1 MAVAAQNQPKNVLR
15 LRLLG
20 DLEVFRGEEPV
31 DLPPSKR
38 TRALLTY
45 LALTGRPQRR
55 ERLCALLWQLPDDP
69 RGALRWSLS
78 KLRPIVDEP
87 DQQRLV
93 SDRKTVSL
101 DIGDVEVDAIEL
113 QKLARGNL
121 AEASLDELRHVAD
134 QIRGGFLEDL
144 ELNGADEFH
153 AWLTAERREF
163 ALHQEKVLR
172 ALIGR
177 LADAPDD
184 ATAYARMLV
193 RLRRE
198 DQSAHAILIE
208 ALVAANRLDEARRS
222 AEVARSWFAKTGEA
236 MAPALVEALEAAEN
250 TPEAPASADPQVVSF
265 PSPPGREGPAQKTPE
280 PSAVTTPTRGGRPL
294 VGRESVMQVF
304 DGLIDAARSR
314 GRGGT
319 LLLHGEPGIGKSK
332 LLRAFR
338 QRADDTG
345 ALFFDTRSVWSE
357 GRPTY
362 WPWAELVHQCLDSL
376 RDQGHDPDQQPYA
389 KNLAL
394 LLPSEPDEPVEP
406 GDQPND
412 ASQHFRANEAVA
424 QLLRHLAEDQ
434 PVCVAIDDV
443 HTADTLSLNLAE
455 YLAAK
460 LRDAPVVLILTY
472 SEAGKDRDESAER
485 VLGKILREGGRDCP
499 VKGLDAA
506 HVKAVAESML
516 GHGVDEALAA
526 RLHSHSGGNPFY
538 LEQLISA
545 LENRA
550 GDEKEAEG
558 AELELPQGMHSV
570 IFDNLGKLSPECL
583 ELLRSAS
590 VLGESFRPAILASAS
605 QMDLDTVL
613 ALIEEASD
621 ASILKRSNVAG
632 GHFDFAH
639 TVVRDALYGEL
650 PAAQRAEF
658 HERVGEAM
666 IASEMTPGHPQAHQ
680 AAYHLLRARAKTRAD
695 RGVTFGLGASA
706 ALFHDFAYN
715 KCAAMCRDV
724 LDAMALLDADHPEQ
738 RIVMLRLGSALGRDG
753 NMKDASEVFM
763 SLSRMR
769 SEGAAPSLHELDIEA
784 LRESYSVISG
794 RFHSVVD
801 ALYDNLFSGHP
812 EAKVLFVRKP
822 MEKQLKMLADTF
834 TSVIDRMENTP
845 WLEGVLA
852 ELGVRH
858 RHYGVTDEM
867 YDWVA
872 DALFSA
878 LRDELGEHWTPRLE
892 EVWRTAYYHISAMM
906 IEAARAAED
915 AR

>member
-1 MAVAAQNQPKNVLR
+1 MAVAAQKQPKNILR

-45 LALTGRPQRR
+45 LALTRRPQRR

-93 SDRKTVSL
+93 SDRKAVSL

-113 QKLARGNL
+113 QKLARSNL
-121 AEASLDELRHVAD
+121 AETSLDELRAVAD

-144 ELNGADEFH
+144 ELNGADEFQ

-163 ALHQEKVLR
+163 ALHQEKVLK

-177 LADAPDD
+177 LADTPHD
-184 ATAYARMLV
+184 ATPYARMLV
-193 RLRRE
+193 RLSRE
-198 DQSAHAILIE
+198 DQTAHAILIQT
-208 ALVAANRLDEARRS
+208 LVAADRVEEARRS
-222 AEVARSWFAKTGEA
+222 AEIARSWFAKAGEA
-236 MAPALVEALEAAEN
+236 MAPALAEALEAAEN
-250 TPEAPASADPQVVSF
+250 APDMPASSDPQVVSF
-265 PSPPGREGPAQKTPE
+265 PSPPGREAPAQKEPE
-280 PSAVTTPTRGGRPL
+280 LSESTIPARAARPL
-294 VGRESVMQVF
+294 IGRESVIQLF

-319 LLLHGEPGIGKSK
+319 LLLHGEPGVGKSK

-338 QRADDTG
+338 QRAEDTG
-345 ALFFDTRSVWSE
+345 ALFFETRSVWSE
-357 GRPTY
+357 GRPMY
-362 WPWAELVHQCLDSL
+362 WPWAELVHQCLESL
-376 RDQGHDPDQQPYA
+376 RDQGHDPDQQAYA

-394 LLPSEPDEPVEP
+394 LLLSEPDETAEP
-406 GDQPND
+406 RDQSSD
-412 ASQHFRANEAVA
+412 ASQQFHANEAVA

-455 YLAAK
+455 FLAAK
-460 LRDAPVVLILTY
+460 LRDAPVVLVLSY
-472 SEAGKDRDESAER
+472 SDAGKDRDVSAER

-499 VKGLDAA
+499 VRGLDAA
-506 HVKAVAESML
+506 QVKALAELMF
-516 GHGVDEALAA
+516 GHGIDDALAA

-538 LEQLISA
+538 LEQLIST
-545 LENRA
+545 LESRT
-550 GDEKEAEG
+550 GDEKQAEG
-558 AELELPQGMHSV
+558 AELELPQGMQSV

-605 QMDLDTVL
+605 QTDLDRAL

-621 ASILKRSNVAG
+621 ANILKRSSIAG

-650 PAAQRAEF
+650 PAANRAEL
-658 HERVGEAM
+658 HERVGDAM
-666 IASEMTPGHPQAHQ
+666 TASEMTPDHPQADQ

-695 RGVTFGLGASA
+695 QGVAFGLGASA
-706 ALFHDFAYN
+706 ALFHNFAYN

-724 LDAMALLDADHPEQ
+724 LDAMALLDADHPEH
-738 RIVMLRLGSALGRDG
+738 RTVMLRLGSALGRDG

-763 SLSRMR
+763 ILSRMR
-769 SEGAAPSLHELDIEA
+769 SDGAAPSLQELDIEA
-784 LRESYSVISG
+784 LRESYSVISV

-812 EAKVLFVRKP
+812 EAKALFVRKP

-845 WLEGVLA
+845 WLERVLS
-852 ELGVRH
+852 ELGVKH

-872 DALFSA
+872 DALFAA
-878 LRDELGEHWTPRLE
+878 LQEKLGDHWTPRLE
-892 EVWRTAYYHISAMM
+892 EVWRTAYYHISAIM